1 MKSVLFVVP
10 ALLLVLAGCITIDMG
25 GGSSQAPKIVKFEVN
40 PISITSGGAAVLS
53 WEVSNASSVSID
65 PGIGN
70 TSTHGSEKVS
80 PAATTTYTITA
91 SNKAGST
98 ESTALLTVGAAV
110 TPPTPPITP
119 SGSVG
124 LPVITSFSATP
135 SSISAG
141 SSTVLNWSVTNA
153 TGAKISGLGNVATS
167 GSSSVYPTTT
177 TTYVIEAYNSTG
189 QSSASTVITVA
200 GSTVPPYS
208 GGGVPS
214 IIAFSASPS
223 IIEAGGSTILNW
235 NVINATSVNITG
247 LGPVAS
253 SGSMMVT
260 PSSTI
265 MLTLTASN
273 ALGTTYATTNITVGS
288 GSSPS
293 PAGAIPHISA
303 FYADPPS
310 ISAGASTTL
319 TWGTY
324 YATSVYIDNGVGYVS
339 TNGAAAISPH
349 TTTTYTIT
357 AYNSAGSTIATTQVV
372 VAPVA
377 MPVPYAWPAINDFHN
392 SGSVVGSG
400 GVLEA
405 KLYWSVS
412 NADTIVID
420 HGVGAVGASGSY
432 KVYPVTSTTY
442 TIMASNGGN
451 TVAQTTTVVVP

>member
-1 MKSVLFVVP
+1 MKSVLFVFP

-25 GGSSQAPKIVKFEVN
+25 GGSSQAPQIVKFEVN
-40 PISITSGGAAVLS
+40 PISINPGGASILS

-80 PAATTTYTITA
+80 PATTTTYTITA
-91 SNKAGST
+91 GNKSGST
-98 ESTALLTVGAAV
+98 RATALLTVGAAV
-110 TPPTPPITP
+110 IPPTTPATP
-119 SGSVG
+119 SGGVG
-124 LPVITSFSATP
+124 LPVIASFSATP

-141 SSTVLNWSVTNA
+141 SSSVLNWSVNNA
-153 TGAKISGLGNVATS
+153 TSAKISGIGSVGTS
-167 GSSSVYPTTT
+167 GSTSVYPATT
-177 TTYVIEAYNSTG
+177 TTYVLEAYNSAG
-189 QSSASTVITVA
+189 QSSASTIITVA
-200 GSTVPPYS
+200 GTTIPPYS
-208 GGGVPS
+208 GGSIPS
-214 IIAFSASPS
+214 IIAFAASPS
-223 IIEAGGSTILNW
+223 AIEAGGSTILSW
-235 NVINATSVNITG
+235 NVINASSVSITG

-260 PSSTI
+260 PSSTM

-273 ALGTTYATTNITVGS
+273 STGMNYATTTITVGS
-288 GSSPS
+288 GSPPS
-293 PAGAIPHISA
+293 PAGTVPHISA

-310 ISAGASTTL
+310 ISAGTSTTL

-339 TNGAAAISPH
+339 ANGSAVISPH
-349 TTTTYTIT
+349 STTIYTLT
-357 AYNSAGSTIATTQVV
+357 AYNSAGNTIATTQVV

-377 MPVPYAWPAINDFHN
+377 MPVPSAWPTINNFYN
-392 SGSVVGSG
+392 SGIVVGSG

-420 HGVGAVGASGSY
+420 HGVGAVGSSGSY

-442 TIMASNGGN
+442 TLMASNGGN
-451 TVAQTTTVVVP
+451 TVAQTTTITVP